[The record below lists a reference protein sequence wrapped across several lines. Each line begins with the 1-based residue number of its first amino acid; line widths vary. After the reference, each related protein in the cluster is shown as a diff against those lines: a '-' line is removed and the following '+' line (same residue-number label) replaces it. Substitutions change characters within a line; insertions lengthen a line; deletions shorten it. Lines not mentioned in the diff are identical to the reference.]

1 MRPTVSPP
9 LLIRDVEFGGPK
21 PLFCVPL
28 VAKGLD
34 DLLAQAKV
42 AREVSAD
49 VVEWRAD
56 FHIGLNAETAS
67 EVVRQLRNV
76 LDRELLIFTLRI
88 KAEGG
93 NNEMNEAERLS
104 CILAVLQTA
113 MIDFVDI
120 ELVNSPSFIQEV
132 RDTAKGRACVI
143 MSFHDFSR
151 TPDAEFLL
159 SKISDMVQHGAD
171 IAKIACMPQN
181 PEDVLRLLDVTL
193 RARKAFPSVP
203 LCTMSMGGLGRL
215 TRVAGFLCGSD
226 MAFAVGREVSA
237 PGQIPIE
244 EARGIVQSLLR
255 DT

>member
-9 LLIRDVEFGGPK
+9 LLIRDVEFGGRK

-28 VAKGLD
+28 VAKGVD

-56 FHIGLNAETAS
+56 FHVGLDAERTS
-67 EVVRQLRNV
+67 EIVRQLRDV

-104 CILAVLQTA
+104 CILAALQTA
-113 MIDFVDI
+113 MIDLVDI
-120 ELVNSPSFIQEV
+120 ELCNGPSFIQEV
-132 RDTAKGRACVI
+132 RDAAKDRARVI
-143 MSFHDFSR
+143 MSFHHFFC
-151 TPDAEFLL
+151 TPDAEFLS
-159 SKISDMVQHGAD
+159 SKISAMVQRGAD
-171 IAKIACMPQN
+171 VAKIACMPQN

-237 PGQIPIE
+237 PGQIPID
-244 EARGIVQSLLR
+244 EARSIAKSLLK
-255 DT
+255 DI